1 MGFVEPA
8 VTPAAEPPAPAV
20 SPTAP
25 AAASPSASAADSP
38 VPAAEPPA
46 ARLSAREER
55 RPRDMIMSLLV
66 LLVPIA
72 LFLTFYRVVLDG
84 DQPIAVD
91 PTSSIELATR
101 EFPVARPAGLGDDW
115 HVTSANFRREDGGAT
130 LRLGYVDPD
139 AEPILLIQSTIAPDV
154 LVPAEVG
161 AEGKRTGAYRTG
173 ERTWMRY
180 TGRKNETA
188 LILTEQPR
196 TIVIIG
202 NSADT
207 TNLEKLAAA
216 L

>member
-1 MGFVEPA
+1 MEPA
-8 VTPAAEPPAPAV
+8 VTPAAEPPAPAAESPAPAV
-20 SPTAP
+20 SPTA
-25 AAASPSASAADSP
+25 
-38 VPAAEPPA
+38 PAAEPPA

-55 RPRDMIMSLLV
+55 RPRDMILSLLV

-91 PTSSIELATR
+91 PTSSIELAAR

-139 AEPILLIQSTIAPDV
+139 AEPILLVQSTIAPDV

>member
-1 MGFVEPA
+1 
-8 VTPAAEPPAPAV
+8 
-20 SPTAP
+20 
-25 AAASPSASAADSP
+25 
-38 VPAAEPPA
+38 
-46 ARLSAREER
+46 
-55 RPRDMIMSLLV
+55 MSLLV

-72 LFLTFYRVVLDG
+72 LFLGFYRVVLDG
-84 DQPIAVD
+84 DKPISVD

-115 HVTSANFRREDGGAT
+115 HVTSANFRREDTGAT

-139 AEPILLIQSTIAPDV
+139 GKPILLVQSTVEAAT

-161 AEGKRTGAYRTG
+161 AQGQRVGAYRSG

-180 TGRKNETA
+180 TGREDETA
-188 LILTEQPR
+188 LIVTEQTR
-196 TIVIIG
+196 TIVILG

-207 TNLEKLAAA
+207 TNLEKLASA

>member
-1 MGFVEPA
+1 MVNNGFVEPA
-8 VTPAAEPPAPAV
+8 SESPDPAT
-20 SPTAP
+20 SP
-25 AAASPSASAADSP
+25 
-38 VPAAEPPA
+38 
-46 ARLSAREER
+46 RLAAREER
-55 RPRDMIMSLLV
+55 RPRDMILSLLV

-84 DQPIAVD
+84 DQPISVD
-91 PTSSIELATR
+91 PTSSIELAGR
-101 EFPVARPAGLGDDW
+101 EFPVAQPRDLGDDW
-115 HVTSANFRREDGGAT
+115 HVTSANFRRENGGAT

-139 AEPILLIQSTIAPDV
+139 DKPILLVQSTVAPAT

-161 AEGKRTGAYRTG
+161 AEGQRIGAYRND

-180 TGRKNETA
+180 TGRENETA
-188 LILTEQPR
+188 LILTEQNR

-207 TNLEKLAAA
+207 TNLEKLASS

>member
-8 VTPAAEPPAPAV
+8 SETPTPPA
-20 SPTAP
+20 SP
-25 AAASPSASAADSP
+25 
-38 VPAAEPPA
+38 
-46 ARLSAREER
+46 RLSPREGR
-55 RPRDMIMSLLV
+55 RPRDMILSLLV

-84 DQPIAVD
+84 DRPISVD

-101 EFPVARPAGLGDDW
+101 EFPVAQPDGLGDSW
-115 HVTSANFRREDGGAT
+115 HVSSANFRREDGGAT
-130 LRLGYVDPD
+130 LRIGYVDPED
-139 AEPILLIQSTIAPDV
+139 RPILLVQSTIDPAT

-161 AEGKRTGAYRTG
+161 AEGERSGTYRAG

-180 TGRKNETA
+180 NGREGEIA
-188 LILTEQPR
+188 LIATEQAS

-202 NSADT
+202 DSANT
-207 TNLEKLAAA
+207 TNLEKLAAS

>member
-8 VTPAAEPPAPAV
+8 SESPAPA
-20 SPTAP
+20 PAP
-25 AAASPSASAADSP
+25 AAAP
-38 VPAAEPPA
+38 
-46 ARLSAREER
+46 RLAAREER
-55 RPRDMIMSLLV
+55 RPRDMILSLLV

-84 DQPIAVD
+84 DKPISVD

-101 EFPVARPAGLGDDW
+101 EFPVARPDGLGDGW
-115 HVTSANFRREDGGAT
+115 HVTSANFRREDTGAT

-139 AEPILLIQSTIAPDV
+139 DQPILLVQSNIAPAT

-161 AEGKRTGAYRTG
+161 AEGQRTGAYRSG

-180 TGRKNETA
+180 TGRENETA
-188 LILTEQPR
+188 LILTEQTR

-202 NSADT
+202 DSADT
-207 TNLEKLAAA
+207 TNLEKLAAS
-216 L
+216 LP

>member
-1 MGFVEPA
+1 MGIVEPA
-8 VTPAAEPPAPAV
+8 SE
-20 SPTAP
+20 SP
-25 AAASPSASAADSP
+25 AAASP
-38 VPAAEPPA
+38 
-46 ARLSAREER
+46 RLSPREGR
-55 RPRDMIMSLLV
+55 RPRDMILSLLV

-72 LFLTFYRVVLDG
+72 LFLTFYRVVLEG
-84 DQPIAVD
+84 DRPIAVD

-101 EFPVARPAGLGDDW
+101 EFPVAQPAGLGDDW

-139 AEPILLIQSTIAPDV
+139 GRPILLVQSNVAPAT

-161 AEGKRTGAYRTG
+161 PQGERIGAYRTD

-180 TGRKNETA
+180 RGRESETA
-188 LILTEQPR
+188 LIATEQAS

-202 NSADT
+202 DGADT